1 MSPAQMDFFG
11 GEDPIF
17 NEEEEAKKLEN
28 AVGDN
33 F

>member
-11 GEDPIF
+11 GDEF
-17 NEEEEAKKLEN
+17 NEEEEAKKADKAGEN
-28 AVGDN
+28 